1 MKVGDLVRID
11 VRCDFGVPFRDQM
24 GIVIELLQEKIMGAE
39 AVRVLFP
46 DHVDILPV
54 GAIQEVMGD

>member
-1 MKVGDLVRID
+1 
-11 VRCDFGVPFRDQM
+11 M